1 MSSSHPGR
9 KEKIEHELKEMLV
22 LFLYLAVL
30 FCGIVTYNML
40 LLAQYQVEYWNFAFA
55 LINALVITKVIMIGD
70 LVKLGRKHE
79 AKPILLAVVWKAF
92 LYGLLI
98 FAFHVVEEIIK
109 RLIHG
114 ADAAHVSREIH
125 IEQLVA
131 RSILVFLTLIPL
143 FAFREFR
150 RVIGD
155 EKFDALVYG
164 VRREQPHK
172 A

>member
-70 LVKLGRKHE
+70 LMKLGKMHDD
-79 AKPILLAVVWKAF
+79 KPLLLRVVWKAF
-92 LYGLLI
+92 IYGLLV

-114 ADAAHVSREIH
+114 AEAAHVSREMH
-125 IEQLVA
+125 LEQLAA
-131 RSILVFLTLIPL
+131 RSILAFLTFIPL

-164 VRREQPHK
+164 IRREEPHT